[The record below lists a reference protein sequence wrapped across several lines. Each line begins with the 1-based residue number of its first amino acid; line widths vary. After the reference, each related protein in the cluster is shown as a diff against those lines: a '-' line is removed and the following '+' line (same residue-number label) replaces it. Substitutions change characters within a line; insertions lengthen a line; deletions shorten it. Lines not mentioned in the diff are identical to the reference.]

1 MYGQFSA
8 KGVWP
13 ASQAFCTFDSSQVE
27 TAVGA
32 MCALWIASY
41 IIVSTALLAG
51 VLMLLRFDAAI
62 CPPKL
67 WKAVTA
73 PSYLSPS
80 KARPLLQLGVLL
92 HGVCCGL
99 EQALRG
105 RRRSLDQVGAVV
117 QPFSVDEPRDRVDTA
132 LVHARSH
139 LTGEE
144 GAGVRVEL
152 VQVGEPA
159 WPRERHC
166 PA

>member
-80 KARPLLQLGVLL
+80 KARPSFSLGSFFMASAAALNKPSVGVGGVLISS
-92 HGVCCGL
+92 V
-99 EQALRG
+99 QAC
-105 RRRSLDQVGAVV
+105 S
-117 QPFSVDEPRDRVDTA
+117 PSA
-132 LVHARSH
+132 LV
-139 LTGEE
+139 
-144 GAGVRVEL
+144 
-152 VQVGEPA
+152 
-159 WPRERHC
+159 
-166 PA
+166 